1 MQILKRESPLKIL
14 GDLFKKGLA
23 EAVNPSLRSNMDADK
38 VELRDLYALRMLEA
52 SKKFQVEKSH
62 IYVGY
67 KLLLLMKLFLEGRAF
82 PYGSLSA

>member
-1 MQILKRESPLKIL
+1 M
-14 GDLFKKGLA
+14 
-23 EAVNPSLRSNMDADK
+23 
-38 VELRDLYALRMLEA
+38 RDLYALRLLEA